1 VVEFLASETAL
12 HKGAIVKNLAAF
24 LALLTV
30 TFFIYKTGRLQS
42 TDSIV
47 HADETSRWTTVEI
60 PLMVIRDDERGIA
73 SVQGFW
79 QPTNPIEAKQP
90 ISPVAVTIECTRFN
104 KTCGVFQASVSRGVL
119 QAEPFDYYIATW
131 TKDGIAADDFD
142 EGRCG
147 LHHHLSLDFKSNSVA
162 VTDYPKNV
170 TSNNDCQEF
179 QGTSSFTLHGGQV
192 VLNPPAPWDP
202 LPKP

>member
-1 VVEFLASETAL
+1 
-12 HKGAIVKNLAAF
+12 VKNLVAL

-30 TFFIYKTGRLQS
+30 TFFIYKTGYLQGANS
-42 TDSIV
+42 VV
-47 HADETSRWTTVEI
+47 HADETPRWTKVEI
-60 PLMVIRDDERGIA
+60 PVMVTRDDRRGLA

-119 QAEPFDYYIATW
+119 QEEPFDYYVATW
-131 TKDGIAADDFD
+131 TKNGIVADDFD
-142 EGRCG
+142 EGVCG
-147 LHHHLSLDFKSNSVA
+147 VHHHLLLDFNSNSVS
-162 VTDYPKNV
+162 VTHYPKNV
-170 TSNNDCQEF
+170 TSKNDCQAS
-179 QGTSSFTLHGGQV
+179 QGASSFTLHGGQV

-202 LPKP
+202 LAKQ